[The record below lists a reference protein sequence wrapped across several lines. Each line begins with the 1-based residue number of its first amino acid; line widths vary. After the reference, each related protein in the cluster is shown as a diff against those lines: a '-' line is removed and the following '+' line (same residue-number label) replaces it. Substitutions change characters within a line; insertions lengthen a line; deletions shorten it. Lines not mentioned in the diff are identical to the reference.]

1 MLTGRRAAKAAD
13 VQVRDTWTQGPG
25 HPGSEFS
32 YRSRMRLRDTLS
44 SSSVGSGEGERTL
57 RVPRSSVSVQEL
69 CAHDHDLRRMS
80 IPVVSC
86 CMPVASSGA
95 RPRLV
100 SRGVVRRPCL
110 SIDHA
115 HRRLPGELRK
125 PPAGASLVESP
136 LRRRPPRT
144 APPNVPFAV
153 PPNPRALPGGPSVGL
168 IHGGGRVAGR
178 AARSEGSRC
187 CQQLQ
192 PTHGRTDRCVRATG
206 LHRCTAAGKWEHVR
220 KELAAELFHKA
231 PYARHPP
238 PDSLREDSICSPR
251 RAALV
256 PVLDTLTCPGAG
268 RRCVTAGSWGQ
279 LCQGRLWE
287 SSNTKLPAHSTLCQ
301 AVCMR
306 TGSAWK
312 PTPHSVTAV
321 LPCVRALSVHG
332 GEACTHL
339 HGEHLNGDQ

>member
-1 MLTGRRAAKAAD
+1 
-13 VQVRDTWTQGPG
+13 
-25 HPGSEFS
+25 
-32 YRSRMRLRDTLS
+32 MRFRDTLS

-57 RVPRSSVSVQEL
+57 RVPRSSVSAQEL
-69 CAHDHDLRRMS
+69 CAHDHDLRRMF

-100 SRGVVRRPCL
+100 SRGVVRRPCF

-115 HRRLPGELRK
+115 HGRLPGELPK

-136 LRRRPPRT
+136 LRPRPPRT

-153 PPNPRALPGGPSVGL
+153 PPSPSVLPGGPSVGL
-168 IHGGGRVAGR
+168 IHWGGRVAGR

-187 CQQLQ
+187 CEKLQ
-192 PTHGRTDRCVRATG
+192 PTHGRTDRCVRDTG
-206 LHRCTAAGKWEHVR
+206 LHRCTAAGKWEQVR
-220 KELAAELFHKA
+220 KELVGTLFHRRRA
-231 PYARHPP
+231 PYAQHPP

-251 RAALV
+251 RAAVV
-256 PVLDTLTCPGAG
+256 PMLETLTCPAAG
-268 RRCVTAGSWGQ
+268 SRCVTAGSWRQ
-279 LCQGRLWE
+279 LCQGRSWE
-287 SSNTKLPAHSTLCQ
+287 SSDRGHPAHSTLCR
-301 AVCMR
+301 AVCVR

-321 LPCVRALSVHG
+321 PPCVRALRDHG
-332 GEACTHL
+332 GEGCTYL
-339 HGEHLNGDQ
+339 HGEHGNGDQ